1 MKNETKNEEYTFNG
15 SIISDSNKFI
25 KLPSEEQKFNILCE
39 KSKSNSK
46 KKKIIIVV
54 CCLVNILAVA
64 FTVIICIIKKKNRE
78 NLKESNISLPSK
90 SESNKKDIITTS
102 VKLNPENI
110 TEKADTE
117 DVLDI
122 NNDKSENKFIY
133 VYIFCELNKIY

>member
-46 KKKIIIVV
+46 KKKIIIIIIV
-54 CCLVNILAVA
+54 CCLVIILAVA

-78 NLKESNISLPSK
+78 NLKESNILLPSK
-90 SESNKKDIITTS
+90 SQ
-102 VKLNPENI
+102 
-110 TEKADTE
+110 
-117 DVLDI
+117 
-122 NNDKSENKFIY
+122 
-133 VYIFCELNKIY
+133 

>member
-46 KKKIIIVV
+46 KKKIIIIIVV
-54 CCLVNILAVA
+54 CCLVIILAVV

-90 SESNKKDIITTS
+90 RETKKKDIITTS

-122 NNDKSENKFIY
+122 NNDKSENTF
-133 VYIFCELNKIY
+133 YIFL